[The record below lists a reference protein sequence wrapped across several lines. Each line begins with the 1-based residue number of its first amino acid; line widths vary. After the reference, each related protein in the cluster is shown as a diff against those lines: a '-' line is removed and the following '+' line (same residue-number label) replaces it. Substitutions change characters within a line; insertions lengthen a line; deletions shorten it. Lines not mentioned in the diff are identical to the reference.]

1 MNQQC
6 KVCGEPAAGFHFGA
20 FTCEG
25 CKSFFG
31 RSYNNLNSISECKNG
46 GECVINKKNRTACK
60 ACRLRKC
67 LFVGMSK
74 SGSRYGRRSNWFKI
88 HCLLQE
94 QQQQQQQLEVR
105 LQQQQQPPQHH
116 YQPGILGR
124 QQLSQQQ
131 RKPTSSPVH
140 NLQRKDETMMLSLD
154 DYKNSSSPSI
164 SSPESHNSDSSV
176 EVSERRAAFAGHANF
191 RPPHMHLQVPD
202 LPSLGKEMMGL
213 PLGFPLGNM
222 SLLPSPFLPPPSL
235 AMFPPYLYSSHGVSH
250 PLVAS
255 HTSSMLRRSPTT
267 LDDNGGAVAA
277 ATSTITTTTATTTAS
292 KTSMSSS
299 ADESDLCERNN
310 NHDQFYLDA
319 MLLNSS
325 RTPPARSPTPR
336 EVRTSKDRLIES
348 SPECCQPLDEPMDL
362 SMKTATASL
371 SDHSQDEMETESDT
385 ETSSS
390 KKPIDLTTRS

>member
-1 MNQQC
+1 M
-6 KVCGEPAAGFHFGA
+6 AGVWFLLQ
-20 FTCEG
+20 
-25 CKSFFG
+25 SFFG

-67 LFVGMSK
+67 LLVGMSK

-105 LQQQQQPPQHH
+105 LQQQQQQPPQHH

-124 QQLSQQQ
+124 QQLPQQQ

-140 NLQRKDETMMLSLD
+140 NQRKDETMVLSCLD
-154 DYKNSSSPSI
+154 EYKNSSSPSI

-191 RPPHMHLQVPD
+191 RPSHMHLQVPD
-202 LPSLGKEMMGL
+202 LPSLGKEMMSL

-222 SLLPSPFLPPPSL
+222 PLLPTPFLPPPSL
-235 AMFPPYLYSSHGVSH
+235 AMFPPYLYSSHGVPH
-250 PLVAS
+250 PLVAN
-255 HTSSMLRRSPTT
+255 HASSILRRSPTT
-267 LDDNGGAVAA
+267 LDENGGAIATT
-277 ATSTITTTTATTTAS
+277 TSTMTTTTATTTVS
-292 KTSMSSS
+292 KTSS

-310 NHDQFYLDA
+310 NHDRFYLDTV
-319 MLLNSS
+319 LLNNS

-336 EVRTSKDRLIES
+336 EARSSEDRLIES
-348 SPECCQPLDEPMDL
+348 SPECCQPSDEPMDL

-385 ETSSS
+385 ENSSL